1 MDKKKKLLAL
11 LSSANHPVTGKEL
24 SSRLNVSDRTIRNY
38 IREINEEKLIIQS
51 SSNGYWITVL
61 DSPCNKRKIESSLVY
76 DFSSQN
82 ERLLYIAERIITSSE
97 EADLYDIADDIYI
110 SYSTIEKDLIQI
122 RGIIKDFHL
131 TLLRGNGKATIQG
144 SEESKRSFIRY
155 LLSQQDSA
163 TVQNTLHA
171 ICEDIHIPFDTLK
184 DLIIYQTRQQKLYA
198 SDYAIKNILTHV
210 IITLSRLQNKYS
222 LQLQSS
228 PSAKEKE
235 PESICAANIIQ
246 EIETN
251 YNIMFNTEEKNQ
263 LIFLLMSKTTR
274 LDHNN
279 QTRKYTQ
286 DFISLEYI
294 EFTKQLVENIN
305 YIYYIDL
312 NDSDFINFFS
322 LHLKNVLFRWNNNTF
337 NTNPF
342 SDQIFIQNPLIYDIA
357 VYIANEIR
365 NRCHCKLNK
374 DEITFISLHIGAVI
388 EKKAE
393 ESHTYKALLIM
404 NEYYYPVSNYLYQFQ
419 KEFQNKIDIV
429 SIMQSIHSIDT
440 EGIDFII
447 DASGEQNRSYAVP
460 MVYISPLFDRKDLN
474 KVYDFLNK
482 LIDQQHTNT
491 MKHQFHSF
499 FSKDMFE
506 LEHYELDANAM
517 IRYISQKLIDAGI
530 APASFTQSVLE
541 REEITSTSFD
551 NKVAIPHSILC
562 STSRNCSYVI
572 VNKTPMKWGY
582 FEVNIIIMIGIN
594 HNQRRFFKELYS
606 NLLEKLQ
613 DMTIIQ
619 ELIKVKSYDA
629 FIKLLTGE
637 C

>member
-11 LSSANHPVTGKEL
+11 LSSVNHPVTGKEL

-38 IREINEEKLIIQS
+38 IREINEENLIIQS
-51 SSNGYWITVL
+51 SSNGYRLSTL
-61 DSPCNKRKIESSLVY
+61 DSTCNQKEPESPLVY

-122 RGIIKDFHL
+122 RSLIKDFQL
-131 TLLRGNGKATIQG
+131 SLQRANGKAIIQG

-155 LLSQQDSA
+155 LLSKQDSA
-163 TVQNTLHA
+163 TVHNTLLA
-171 ICEDIHIPFDTLK
+171 ICKDIHISFDTLK
-184 DLIIYQTRQQKLYA
+184 DLIIYHTRQQKLYA

-222 LQLQSS
+222 LQQQST
-228 PSAKEKE
+228 PSAQEKE

-251 YNIMFNTEEKNQ
+251 YHIMFNTEEKNQ
-263 LIFLLMSKTTR
+263 LIFLLMSKTAR
-274 LDHNN
+274 LDRSN
-279 QTRKYTQ
+279 QTKKQTQ
-286 DFISLEYI
+286 NFISLEYI
-294 EFTKQLVENIN
+294 EFTKQLIENIN

-337 NTNPF
+337 NSNPF

-365 NRCHCKLNK
+365 NRYHCKLNK

-393 ESHTYKALLIM
+393 ESCTHRAYLIM

-419 KEFQNKIDIV
+419 KEFQKKIDIV
-429 SIMQSIHSIDT
+429 SIMQSVHSIDT

-447 DASGEQNRSYAVP
+447 DASGEQNKSYAVP
-460 MVYISPLFDRKDLN
+460 TVSISPLFDRKDLH
-474 KVYDFLNK
+474 KIHDFLNK

-491 MKHQFHSF
+491 LIHQFNSF

-506 LEHYELDANAM
+506 LEHYESDANAM
-517 IRYISQKLIDAGI
+517 IRYISEKLIDAGI

-562 STSRNCSYVI
+562 STSRNCAYVI
-572 VNKTPMKWGY
+572 INKTPMKWGY
-582 FEVNIIIMIGIN
+582 FDINIIIMIGIN

-613 DMTIIQ
+613 DITIIQ

-629 FIKLLTGE
+629 FIKRLTGE

>member
-51 SSNGYWITVL
+51 SSNGYRLSTL
-61 DSPCNKRKIESSLVY
+61 DSTCNQKPDNSFVY

-82 ERLLYIAERIITSSE
+82 ERLLYISERIITSSQD
-97 EADLYDIADDIYI
+97 ADLYDIADEIYI
-110 SYSTIEKDLIQI
+110 SYSTMEKDLIQI
-122 RGIIKDFHL
+122 RSLIKDFHL
-131 TLLRGNGKATIQG
+131 SLQRANGKVIIQG

-155 LLSQQDSA
+155 LLSEQDSA
-163 TVQNTLHA
+163 TVHNTLLA
-171 ICEDIHIPFDTLK
+171 ICKDIHISFDTLK
-184 DLIIYQTRQQKLYA
+184 DLILYHTRQQKLYA

-222 LQLQSS
+222 LQQQNT
-228 PSAKEKE
+228 PSAQEKE

-246 EIETN
+246 EIEAN

-263 LIFLLMSKTTR
+263 LIFLLMSKTAR
-274 LDHNN
+274 LDRSI
-279 QTRKYTQ
+279 QTKKQTQ
-286 DFISLEYI
+286 NFISQEYI
-294 EFTKQLVENIN
+294 AFTKQLIENIN

-337 NTNPF
+337 NVNPF

-357 VYIANEIR
+357 VYIANEIH
-365 NRCHCKLNK
+365 NRYHCRLNK

>member
-51 SSNGYWITVL
+51 SSNGYRLSTL
-61 DSPCNKRKIESSLVY
+61 DSTCNQKPDNSFVY

-82 ERLLYIAERIITSSE
+82 ERLLYISERIITSSQD
-97 EADLYDIADDIYI
+97 ADLYDIADEIYI
-110 SYSTIEKDLIQI
+110 SYSTMEKDLIQI
-122 RGIIKDFHL
+122 RSLIKDFHL
-131 TLLRGNGKATIQG
+131 SLQRANGKVIIQG

-155 LLSQQDSA
+155 LLSEQDSA
-163 TVQNTLHA
+163 TVHNTLLA
-171 ICEDIHIPFDTLK
+171 ICKDIHISFDTLK
-184 DLIIYQTRQQKLYA
+184 DLILYHTRQQKLYA

-222 LQLQSS
+222 LQQQNT
-228 PSAKEKE
+228 PSAQEKE

-246 EIETN
+246 EIEAN

-263 LIFLLMSKTTR
+263 LIFLLMSKTAR
-274 LDHNN
+274 LDRSI
-279 QTRKYTQ
+279 QTKKQTQ
-286 DFISLEYI
+286 NFISQEYI
-294 EFTKQLVENIN
+294 AFTKQLIENIN

-337 NTNPF
+337 NVNPF

-357 VYIANEIR
+357 VYIANEIH
-365 NRCHCKLNK
+365 NRYHCRLNK

-393 ESHTYKALLIM
+393 ESHTHRALLIM

-429 SIMQSIHSIDT
+429 SIMQSSHSIDT

-447 DASGEQNRSYAVP
+447 DASGEQNKSYAVP
-460 MVYISPLFDRKDLN
+460 TILISPLFDKKDLH
-474 KVYDFLNK
+474 KIHDFLNI
-482 LIDQQHTNT
+482 LIEQQHTNT
-491 MKHQFHSF
+491 LKHQFNSF
-499 FSKDMFE
+499 FSKDMCE
-506 LEHYELDANAM
+506 LEHYESDANAM
-517 IRYISQKLIDAGI
+517 IHYISEKLIDAGI

-551 NKVAIPHSILC
+551 NRVAIPHSILC
-562 STSRNCSYVI
+562 STSRNCAYVI
-572 VNKTPMKWGY
+572 VNTTPMKWGY

-613 DMTIIQ
+613 DITIIQ
-619 ELIKVKSYDA
+619 ELIKVKTYEA
-629 FIKLLTGE
+629 FIKLLTE
-637 C
+637 

>member
-365 NRCHCKLNK
+365 NRYHCKLNK

-388 EKKAE
+388 E
-393 ESHTYKALLIM
+393 
-404 NEYYYPVSNYLYQFQ
+404 
-419 KEFQNKIDIV
+419 IDIV

>member
-171 ICEDIHIPFDTLK
+171 ICKDIHIPFDTLK
-184 DLIIYQTRQQKLYA
+184 DLITYQTRQQKLYA

-365 NRCHCKLNK
+365 NRYYCKLNK

>member
-1 MDKKKKLLAL
+1 
-11 LSSANHPVTGKEL
+11 
-24 SSRLNVSDRTIRNY
+24 
-38 IREINEEKLIIQS
+38 
-51 SSNGYWITVL
+51 
-61 DSPCNKRKIESSLVY
+61 
-76 DFSSQN
+76 
-82 ERLLYIAERIITSSE
+82 
-97 EADLYDIADDIYI
+97 
-110 SYSTIEKDLIQI
+110 
-122 RGIIKDFHL
+122 
-131 TLLRGNGKATIQG
+131 
-144 SEESKRSFIRY
+144 
-155 LLSQQDSA
+155 
-163 TVQNTLHA
+163 
-171 ICEDIHIPFDTLK
+171 
-184 DLIIYQTRQQKLYA
+184 
-198 SDYAIKNILTHV
+198 
-210 IITLSRLQNKYS
+210 
-222 LQLQSS
+222 
-228 PSAKEKE
+228 
-235 PESICAANIIQ
+235 
-246 EIETN
+246 
-251 YNIMFNTEEKNQ
+251 
-263 LIFLLMSKTTR
+263 
-274 LDHNN
+274 
-279 QTRKYTQ
+279 
-286 DFISLEYI
+286 
-294 EFTKQLVENIN
+294 
-305 YIYYIDL
+305 
-312 NDSDFINFFS
+312 
-322 LHLKNVLFRWNNNTF
+322 
-337 NTNPF
+337 
-342 SDQIFIQNPLIYDIA
+342 
-357 VYIANEIR
+357 
-365 NRCHCKLNK
+365 
-374 DEITFISLHIGAVI
+374 
-388 EKKAE
+388 
-393 ESHTYKALLIM
+393 M

-491 MKHQFHSF
+491 MKHQFHSL

>member
-11 LSSANHPVTGKEL
+11 LSTANHPVTGKEL

-365 NRCHCKLNK
+365 NRYHCKLNK

-429 SIMQSIHSIDT
+429 SIMQSIHLIDT
-440 EGIDFII
+440 ESIDFII

-506 LEHYELDANAM
+506 LEHYEPDANAM

-613 DMTIIQ
+613 DITIIQ